1 MKIETAVCGPLHTN
15 CYVVSEGNDCI
26 IIDAA
31 GECGTL
37 LGLVGNR
44 KLLAVVQTHGHFDH
58 IGAVDEICNK
68 TGAPLFIHEYDA
80 EMLSDPVKNVSMK
93 FYRRPLLCDTVP
105 NTFTDG
111 ETLTFGG
118 IVLRV
123 MLTPGHTL
131 GSCCLYTR
139 DVIFSGDTLFRGTIG
154 RTDHYGGDTERE
166 ILSVMQIAMLP
177 GDLEVLPGHGE
188 KTSLSAEREYNPYI
202 NKRLKGA
209 E

>member
-1 MKIETAVCGPLHTN
+1 M
-15 CYVVSEGNDCI
+15 
-26 IIDAA
+26 
-31 GECGTL
+31 
-37 LGLVGNR
+37 GNR

-58 IGAVDEICNK
+58 IGAVDEVCNK
-68 TGAPLFIHEYDA
+68 TGAPLYIHEYDA

-202 NKRLKGA
+202 NKRLKEA

>member
-1 MKIETAVCGPLHTN
+1 MKIETAVCGPLRTN

-37 LGLVGNR
+37 LDLVGNR

-68 TGAPLFIHEYDA
+68 TGAPLYIHEYDA

-111 ETLTFGG
+111 ETLTFGR

-139 DVIFSGDTLFRGTIG
+139 DVIFSGDTLFREGTG
-154 RTDHYGGDTERE
+154 RYDLWGGNYYDLRSS
-166 ILSVMQIAMLP
+166 LQKLAMLE
-177 GDLEVLPGHGE
+177 GDYKIYPGHGNSTTLEYE
-188 KTSLSAEREYNPYI
+188 KQNNIALM
-202 NKRLKGA
+202 
-209 E
+209 